1 MLYYIVTALFVSV
14 CFLLM
19 VVILLQQGK
28 GGDIAAAFGG
38 GGSGS
43 QTAFG
48 ARSGATVLSRATSVL
63 AILFVLGAMVL
74 GIMGRS
80 GGGISDHRKPGIGA
94 GNPGART
101 VRRGYDAP
109 RRVPT
114 LADGPN
120 AEVAELADAPA

>member
-80 GGGISDHRKPGIGA
+80 GGGSVIT
-94 GNPGART
+94 GNPASAQAT
-101 VRRGYDAP
+101 PAP
-109 RRVPT
+109 
-114 LADGPN
+114 
-120 AEVAELADAPA
+120 EQ